1 MLDKKQFSL
10 YIDRIKFTKSLLNE
24 FDMTTNLNT
33 QTGKYRSVISV
44 DKEKCVNCQ
53 RCIAVCPVKMC
64 NNGSGDYVAFDEK
77 LCIGCGSCIE
87 ACTHGARKGIDD
99 SELFF
104 DSLKKGE
111 KIVAIVAPAAIVS
124 FRGKDL
130 ELNGFLKSL
139 GVEAVFDVS
148 FGAELTTKSYVE
160 YIKNKNPDCI
170 ISQPCP
176 ALVSFIETYR
186 PELIKYLAP
195 ADSPML
201 HCAKMIK
208 EFYTKYTGYKIAAIS
223 PCYAKRREFDETGIC
238 DYNVTMRSIQSYM
251 EEKNIR
257 IDSFPKV
264 EYENPA
270 AERGVL
276 YSTPGGLMRT
286 AERFVPSISEKTRK
300 IEGNPKVFLYL
311 AKFSEANKNKKPCFT
326 LIDCLNCENGCN
338 EGAGTTNKGMHLDE
352 MESFVENRMHDRRS
366 YWEQKGHSKK
376 SALKKLNKAID
387 NFWKP
392 GLYDRTYVDRSA
404 YFHQKIKEPSQE
416 EIQKIYRDMYK
427 KTKSDILNCGACGY
441 EDCEQMAVAIY
452 NGLNRPENCTH
463 YTNILKDIMNEQHQ
477 EEVKQSVR
485 KVVEAGSEKL
495 TENGRD
501 VQTLATAARD
511 MTESVSTSSSAVEEM
526 IANINSINSIL
537 EHNAESVGL
546 LDGATRKGMAGIEN
560 VAELVSKIEE
570 NSNGLSEMSSVI
582 QKIASQTN
590 LLAMN
595 AAIEAAHAGD
605 SGRGFAVVA
614 DEIRKLAENSG
625 SEARKISDVLKNV
638 KQLID
643 ATFKDTGD
651 VQKEFSEVVQLSGT
665 VVEQEQ
671 TVRRAISE
679 QNEGGKQLLQAVGS
693 MRELTQTVKER
704 TEKLLT
710 DTNAIKESI
719 LELGK

>member
-1 MLDKKQFSL
+1 
-10 YIDRIKFTKSLLNE
+10 
-24 FDMTTNLNT
+24 MTTNLNT

-546 LDGATRKGMAGIEN
+546 LDGATRKGMTGIEN

-595 AAIEAAHAGD
+595 AAIEAAHAGN

>member
-1 MLDKKQFSL
+1 
-10 YIDRIKFTKSLLNE
+10 
-24 FDMTTNLNT
+24 MTTNLNT

-64 NNGSGDYVAFDEK
+64 NNGSGDYVDFDEK

-160 YIKNKNPDCI
+160 YIKNKNPDCV

-366 YWEQKGHSKK
+366 HWEQKGHSKK

-387 NFWKP
+387 EFWKP

-427 KTKSDILNCGACGY
+427 KTKADILNCGACGY

-485 KVVEAGSEKL
+485 KVVETGSEKL

-595 AAIEAAHAGD
+595 AAIEAAHAGN

-614 DEIRKLAENSG
+614 DEIRKLAESSG
-625 SEARKISDVLKNV
+625 SQARKISDVLKNV

>member
-1 MLDKKQFSL
+1 
-10 YIDRIKFTKSLLNE
+10 
-24 FDMTTNLNT
+24 MTTNLNT

-99 SELFF
+99 AELFF

-160 YIKNKNPDCI
+160 YIKNKNPDCV

-286 AERFVPSISEKTRK
+286 AERFIPSISEKTRK

-387 NFWKP
+387 EFWKP

-427 KTKSDILNCGACGY
+427 KTKADILNCGACGY

-485 KVVEAGSEKL
+485 KVVETGSEKL

-595 AAIEAAHAGD
+595 AAIEAAHAGN

>member
-1 MLDKKQFSL
+1 
-10 YIDRIKFTKSLLNE
+10 
-24 FDMTTNLNT
+24 
-33 QTGKYRSVISV
+33 
-44 DKEKCVNCQ
+44 
-53 RCIAVCPVKMC
+53 MC
-64 NNGSGDYVAFDEK
+64 NNGSGDYVDFDEK

-99 SELFF
+99 AELFF

-160 YIKNKNPDCI
+160 YIKNKNPDCV

-300 IEGNPKVFLYL
+300 IEGNPKVFHYL

-387 NFWKP
+387 EFWKP

-427 KTKSDILNCGACGY
+427 KTEADILNCGACGY

-485 KVVEAGSEKL
+485 KVVETGSEKL

-546 LDGATRKGMAGIEN
+546 LDGATRKGMTGIEN

-693 MRELTQTVKER
+693 MRELTQTVKETHR
-704 TEKLLT
+704 KTSYRHKR
-710 DTNAIKESI
+710 NKRKHFGARKIKIEQADY
-719 LELGK
+719 

>member
-1 MLDKKQFSL
+1 
-10 YIDRIKFTKSLLNE
+10 
-24 FDMTTNLNT
+24 
-33 QTGKYRSVISV
+33 
-44 DKEKCVNCQ
+44 
-53 RCIAVCPVKMC
+53 MC
-64 NNGSGDYVAFDEK
+64 NNGSGDYVDFDEK

-99 SELFF
+99 AELFF

-160 YIKNKNPDCI
+160 YIKNKNPDCV

-238 DYNVTMRSIQSYM
+238 DYNVTMRSIQNYM

-300 IEGNPKVFLYL
+300 IEGNPKVFHYL

-387 NFWKP
+387 EFWKP

-427 KTKSDILNCGACGY
+427 KTKADILNCGACGY

-485 KVVEAGSEKL
+485 KVVETGSEKL

-546 LDGATRKGMAGIEN
+546 LDGATRKGMTGIEN

-595 AAIEAAHAGD
+595 AAIEAAHAGN

>member
-1 MLDKKQFSL
+1 
-10 YIDRIKFTKSLLNE
+10 
-24 FDMTTNLNT
+24 MTTNLNT

-64 NNGSGDYVAFDEK
+64 NNGSGDYVDFDEK

-99 SELFF
+99 AELFF

-160 YIKNKNPDCI
+160 YIKNKNPDCV

-286 AERFVPSISEKTRK
+286 AERFIPSISEKTRK

-387 NFWKP
+387 EFWKP

-427 KTKSDILNCGACGY
+427 KTKADILNCGACGY

-485 KVVEAGSEKL
+485 KVVETGSEKL

-595 AAIEAAHAGD
+595 AAIEAAHAGN

>member
-1 MLDKKQFSL
+1 M
-10 YIDRIKFTKSLLNE
+10 TK
-24 FDMTTNLNT
+24 NLNT

-64 NNGSGDYVAFDEK
+64 NNGSGDYVDFDEK

-99 SELFF
+99 AELFF

-160 YIKNKNPDCI
+160 YIKNKNPDCV

-238 DYNVTMRSIQSYM
+238 DYNVTMRSIQNYM

-387 NFWKP
+387 EFWKP

-427 KTKSDILNCGACGY
+427 KTEADILNCGACGY

-485 KVVEAGSEKL
+485 KVVETGSEKL

-595 AAIEAAHAGD
+595 AAIEAAHAGN

>member
-1 MLDKKQFSL
+1 
-10 YIDRIKFTKSLLNE
+10 
-24 FDMTTNLNT
+24 MTTNLNT

-64 NNGSGDYVAFDEK
+64 NNGSGDYVDFDEK

-160 YIKNKNPDCI
+160 YIKNKNPDCV

-387 NFWKP
+387 EFWKP

-427 KTKSDILNCGACGY
+427 KTKADILNCGACGY

-485 KVVEAGSEKL
+485 KVVETGSEKL

-546 LDGATRKGMAGIEN
+546 LDGATRKGMTGIEN

-595 AAIEAAHAGD
+595 AAIEAAHAGN

>member
-1 MLDKKQFSL
+1 
-10 YIDRIKFTKSLLNE
+10 
-24 FDMTTNLNT
+24 MTTNLNT

-99 SELFF
+99 AELFF

-160 YIKNKNPDCI
+160 YIKNKNPDCV

-257 IDSFPKV
+257 LDSFPKV

-300 IEGNPKVFLYL
+300 IEGNPKVFHYL

-387 NFWKP
+387 EFWKP

-427 KTKSDILNCGACGY
+427 KTKADILNCGACGY

-485 KVVEAGSEKL
+485 KVVETGSEKL

-595 AAIEAAHAGD
+595 AAIEAAHAGN

>member
-1 MLDKKQFSL
+1 M
-10 YIDRIKFTKSLLNE
+10 TK
-24 FDMTTNLNT
+24 NLNT

-64 NNGSGDYVAFDEK
+64 NNGSGDYVDFDEK

-99 SELFF
+99 AELFF

-160 YIKNKNPDCI
+160 YIKNKNPDCV

-387 NFWKP
+387 EFWKP

-427 KTKSDILNCGACGY
+427 KTKADILNCGACGY

-485 KVVEAGSEKL
+485 KVVETGSEKL

-546 LDGATRKGMAGIEN
+546 LDGATRKGMTGIEN

-614 DEIRKLAENSG
+614 DEIRKLAESSG
-625 SEARKISDVLKNV
+625 SQARKISDVLKNV

-679 QNEGGKQLLQAVGS
+679 QNEGGKQLLQAVGT

>member
-1 MLDKKQFSL
+1 M
-10 YIDRIKFTKSLLNE
+10 TK
-24 FDMTTNLNT
+24 NLNK

-64 NNGSGDYVAFDEK
+64 NNGSGDYVDFDEK

-99 SELFF
+99 AELFF

-160 YIKNKNPDCI
+160 YIKNKNPDCV

-387 NFWKP
+387 EFWKP

-485 KVVEAGSEKL
+485 KVVETGSEKL

-546 LDGATRKGMAGIEN
+546 LDGATRKGMTGIEN

-595 AAIEAAHAGD
+595 AAIEAAHAGN

>member
-1 MLDKKQFSL
+1 MA
-10 YIDRIKFTKSLLNE
+10 
-24 FDMTTNLNT
+24 TNLNT

-387 NFWKP
+387 EFWKP

-427 KTKSDILNCGACGY
+427 KTKADILNCGACGY

-485 KVVEAGSEKL
+485 KVVETGAEKL

-595 AAIEAAHAGD
+595 AAIEAAHAGN

>member
-1 MLDKKQFSL
+1 
-10 YIDRIKFTKSLLNE
+10 
-24 FDMTTNLNT
+24 MTTNLNT

-64 NNGSGDYVAFDEK
+64 NNGSGDYVDFDEK

-99 SELFF
+99 AELFF

-160 YIKNKNPDCI
+160 YIKNKNPDCV

-338 EGAGTTNKGMHLDE
+338 EGAGTTNKGMHLNE

-387 NFWKP
+387 EFWKP

-427 KTKSDILNCGACGY
+427 KTKADILNCGACGY

-477 EEVKQSVR
+477 EKVKQSVR
-485 KVVEAGSEKL
+485 KVVETGAEKL

-595 AAIEAAHAGD
+595 AAIEAAHAGN

>member
-1 MLDKKQFSL
+1 M
-10 YIDRIKFTKSLLNE
+10 TK
-24 FDMTTNLNT
+24 NLNK

-99 SELFF
+99 AELFF

-160 YIKNKNPDCI
+160 YIKNKNPDCV

-176 ALVSFIETYR
+176 AIVSFIETYR

-387 NFWKP
+387 EFWKP

-485 KVVEAGSEKL
+485 KVVETGSEKL

-546 LDGATRKGMAGIEN
+546 LDGATRKGMTGIEN

-595 AAIEAAHAGD
+595 AAIEAAHAGN

>member
-1 MLDKKQFSL
+1 M
-10 YIDRIKFTKSLLNE
+10 TK
-24 FDMTTNLNT
+24 NLNT

-64 NNGSGDYVAFDEK
+64 NNGSGDYVDFDEK

-99 SELFF
+99 AELFF

-160 YIKNKNPDCI
+160 YIKNKNPDCV

-238 DYNVTMRSIQSYM
+238 DYNVTMRSIQNYM

-387 NFWKP
+387 EFWKP

-427 KTKSDILNCGACGY
+427 KTEADILNCGACGY

-485 KVVEAGSEKL
+485 KVVETGSEKL

-546 LDGATRKGMAGIEN
+546 LDGATRKGMTGIEN

-595 AAIEAAHAGD
+595 AAIEAAHAGN

-651 VQKEFSEVVQLSGT
+651 VKKEFSEVVQLSGT

>member
-1 MLDKKQFSL
+1 
-10 YIDRIKFTKSLLNE
+10 
-24 FDMTTNLNT
+24 MTTNLNT

-99 SELFF
+99 AELFF

-160 YIKNKNPDCI
+160 YIKNKNPDCV

-300 IEGNPKVFLYL
+300 IEGNPKVFHYL

-387 NFWKP
+387 EFWKP

-427 KTKSDILNCGACGY
+427 KTKADILNCGACGY

-485 KVVEAGSEKL
+485 KVVETGSEKL

-595 AAIEAAHAGD
+595 AAIEAAHAGN

>member
-1 MLDKKQFSL
+1 M
-10 YIDRIKFTKSLLNE
+10 TK
-24 FDMTTNLNT
+24 NLNK

-99 SELFF
+99 AELFF

-160 YIKNKNPDCI
+160 YIKNKNPDCV

-257 IDSFPKV
+257 LDSFPKV

-300 IEGNPKVFLYL
+300 IEGNPKVFHYL

-326 LIDCLNCENGCN
+326 LVDCLNCENGCN
-338 EGAGTTNKGMHLDE
+338 EGAGTTNQGMHLDE
-352 MESFVENRMHDRRS
+352 MESFVENRMYDRRS

-387 NFWKP
+387 EFWKP

-427 KTKSDILNCGACGY
+427 KTKADILNCGACGY

-485 KVVEAGSEKL
+485 KVVKTGSEKL

>member
-1 MLDKKQFSL
+1 M
-10 YIDRIKFTKSLLNE
+10 TK
-24 FDMTTNLNT
+24 NLNT

-160 YIKNKNPDCI
+160 YIKNKNPDCV

-208 EFYTKYTGYKIAAIS
+208 EFYTKYSGYKIAAIS

-238 DYNVTMRSIQSYM
+238 DYNVTMRSIQKYM
-251 EEKNIR
+251 EEKNLKL
-257 IDSFPKV
+257 DSFPKV

-300 IEGNPKVFLYL
+300 IEGNPKVFHYL

-387 NFWKP
+387 EFWKP

-427 KTKSDILNCGACGY
+427 KTKADILNCGACGY

-485 KVVEAGSEKL
+485 KVVETGSEKL

-511 MTESVSTSSSAVEEM
+511 MTESVSTSSAAVEGM

-595 AAIEAAHAGD
+595 AAIEAAHAGN

>member
-1 MLDKKQFSL
+1 
-10 YIDRIKFTKSLLNE
+10 
-24 FDMTTNLNT
+24 MTTNLNT

-160 YIKNKNPDCI
+160 YIKNKNPDCV

-387 NFWKP
+387 EFWKP

-427 KTKSDILNCGACGY
+427 KTKADILNCGACGY

-485 KVVEAGSEKL
+485 KVVETGSEKL

-595 AAIEAAHAGD
+595 AAIEAAHAGN

>member
-1 MLDKKQFSL
+1 M
-10 YIDRIKFTKSLLNE
+10 TK
-24 FDMTTNLNT
+24 NLNT

-99 SELFF
+99 AELFF

-160 YIKNKNPDCI
+160 YIKNKNPDCV

-300 IEGNPKVFLYL
+300 IEGNPKVFHYL

-427 KTKSDILNCGACGY
+427 KTKADILNCGACGY

-485 KVVEAGSEKL
+485 KVVETGSEKL

-546 LDGATRKGMAGIEN
+546 LDGATRKGMTGIEN

-595 AAIEAAHAGD
+595 AAIEAAHAGN

>member
-1 MLDKKQFSL
+1 M
-10 YIDRIKFTKSLLNE
+10 TK
-24 FDMTTNLNT
+24 NLNT

-64 NNGSGDYVAFDEK
+64 NNGSGDYVDFDEK

-160 YIKNKNPDCI
+160 YIKNKNPDCV

-300 IEGNPKVFLYL
+300 IEGNPKVFHYL

-387 NFWKP
+387 EFWKP

-485 KVVEAGSEKL
+485 KVVETGSEKL

-546 LDGATRKGMAGIEN
+546 LDGATRKGMTGIEN

-595 AAIEAAHAGD
+595 AAIEAAHAGN

>member
-1 MLDKKQFSL
+1 M
-10 YIDRIKFTKSLLNE
+10 TK
-24 FDMTTNLNT
+24 NLNT

-148 FGAELTTKSYVE
+148 FGAELTTKSYIE
-160 YIKNKNPDCI
+160 YIKNKNPDCV

-300 IEGNPKVFLYL
+300 IEGNPKVFHYL

-387 NFWKP
+387 EFWKP

-427 KTKSDILNCGACGY
+427 KTKADILNCGACGY

-485 KVVEAGSEKL
+485 KVVETGSEKL

-570 NSNGLSEMSSVI
+570 NSNGLSEMNSVI

-595 AAIEAAHAGD
+595 AAIEAAHAGN

>member
-1 MLDKKQFSL
+1 
-10 YIDRIKFTKSLLNE
+10 
-24 FDMTTNLNT
+24 MTTNLNT

-160 YIKNKNPDCI
+160 YIKNKNPDCV

-286 AERFVPSISEKTRK
+286 AERFIPSISEKTRK

-387 NFWKP
+387 EFWKP

-427 KTKSDILNCGACGY
+427 KTKADILNCGACGY

-485 KVVEAGSEKL
+485 KVVETGSEKL

-546 LDGATRKGMAGIEN
+546 LDGATRKGMTGIEN

-595 AAIEAAHAGD
+595 AAIEAAHAGN

>member
-1 MLDKKQFSL
+1 M
-10 YIDRIKFTKSLLNE
+10 TK
-24 FDMTTNLNT
+24 NLNT

-99 SELFF
+99 AELFF

-160 YIKNKNPDCI
+160 YIKNKNPDCV

-286 AERFVPSISEKTRK
+286 AERFIPSISEKTRK

-387 NFWKP
+387 EFWKP

-427 KTKSDILNCGACGY
+427 KTKADILNCGACGY

-485 KVVEAGSEKL
+485 KVVETGSEKL

-546 LDGATRKGMAGIEN
+546 LDGATRKGMTGIEN

-595 AAIEAAHAGD
+595 AAIEAAHAGN

>member
-1 MLDKKQFSL
+1 M
-10 YIDRIKFTKSLLNE
+10 TK
-24 FDMTTNLNT
+24 NLNT

-64 NNGSGDYVAFDEK
+64 NNGSGDYVDFDEK

-99 SELFF
+99 AELFF

-160 YIKNKNPDCI
+160 YIKNKNPDCV

-238 DYNVTMRSIQSYM
+238 DYNVTMRSIQKYM
-251 EEKNIR
+251 EEKNLKLA
-257 IDSFPKV
+257 SFPKV

-300 IEGNPKVFLYL
+300 IEGNPKVFHYL

-366 YWEQKGHSKK
+366 YWEKKGHSKK

-387 NFWKP
+387 EFWKP

-427 KTKSDILNCGACGY
+427 KTKADILNCGACGY

-485 KVVEAGSEKL
+485 KVVETGSEKL

-560 VAELVSKIEE
+560 VAELVSKIVE

>member
-1 MLDKKQFSL
+1 M
-10 YIDRIKFTKSLLNE
+10 TK
-24 FDMTTNLNT
+24 NLNT

-64 NNGSGDYVAFDEK
+64 NNGSGDYVDFDEK

-99 SELFF
+99 AELFF

-160 YIKNKNPDCI
+160 YIKNKNPDCV

-238 DYNVTMRSIQSYM
+238 DYNVTMRSIQNYM

-387 NFWKP
+387 EFWKP

-427 KTKSDILNCGACGY
+427 KTEADILNCGACGY

-477 EEVKQSVR
+477 KEVKQSVR
-485 KVVEAGSEKL
+485 KVVETGSEKL

-546 LDGATRKGMAGIEN
+546 LDGATRKGMTGIEN

-595 AAIEAAHAGD
+595 AAIEAAHAGN

>member
-1 MLDKKQFSL
+1 M
-10 YIDRIKFTKSLLNE
+10 TK
-24 FDMTTNLNT
+24 NLNK

-64 NNGSGDYVAFDEK
+64 NNGSGDYVDFDEK

-99 SELFF
+99 AELFF

-160 YIKNKNPDCI
+160 YIKNKNPDCV

-300 IEGNPKVFLYL
+300 IEGNPKVFHYL

-387 NFWKP
+387 EFWKP

-427 KTKSDILNCGACGY
+427 KTKADILNCGACGY

-485 KVVEAGSEKL
+485 KVVETGSEKL

-643 ATFKDTGD
+643 ATFKDTGN

>member
-1 MLDKKQFSL
+1 M
-10 YIDRIKFTKSLLNE
+10 TK
-24 FDMTTNLNT
+24 NLNK

-160 YIKNKNPDCI
+160 YIKNKNPDCV

-300 IEGNPKVFLYL
+300 IEGNPKVFHYL

-387 NFWKP
+387 EFWKP

-427 KTKSDILNCGACGY
+427 KTKADILNCGACGY

-485 KVVEAGSEKL
+485 KVVETGSEKL

-546 LDGATRKGMAGIEN
+546 LDGATRKGMTGIEN

-595 AAIEAAHAGD
+595 AAIEAAHAGN

>member
-1 MLDKKQFSL
+1 M
-10 YIDRIKFTKSLLNE
+10 TK
-24 FDMTTNLNT
+24 NLNT

-64 NNGSGDYVAFDEK
+64 NNGSGDYVDFDEK

-160 YIKNKNPDCI
+160 YIKNKNPDCV

-286 AERFVPSISEKTRK
+286 AERFIPSISEKTRK

-387 NFWKP
+387 EFWKP

-427 KTKSDILNCGACGY
+427 KTKADILNCGACGY

-485 KVVEAGSEKL
+485 KVVETGSEKL

-595 AAIEAAHAGD
+595 AAIEAAHAGN

>member
-1 MLDKKQFSL
+1 M
-10 YIDRIKFTKSLLNE
+10 TK
-24 FDMTTNLNT
+24 NLNT

-160 YIKNKNPDCI
+160 YIKNKNPDCV

-300 IEGNPKVFLYL
+300 IEGNPKVFHYL

-387 NFWKP
+387 EFWKP

-427 KTKSDILNCGACGY
+427 KTKADILNCGACGY

-485 KVVEAGSEKL
+485 KVVETGSEKL

-595 AAIEAAHAGD
+595 AAIEAAHAGN

>member
-1 MLDKKQFSL
+1 M
-10 YIDRIKFTKSLLNE
+10 TK
-24 FDMTTNLNT
+24 NLNT

-64 NNGSGDYVAFDEK
+64 NNGSGDYVDFDEK
-77 LCIGCGSCIE
+77 LCIGCGSCIG

-160 YIKNKNPDCI
+160 YIKNKNPDCV

-387 NFWKP
+387 EFWKP

-427 KTKSDILNCGACGY
+427 KTEADILNCGACGY

-485 KVVEAGSEKL
+485 KVVETGSEKL

-546 LDGATRKGMAGIEN
+546 LDGATRKGMTGIEN

-595 AAIEAAHAGD
+595 AAIEAAHAGN

-643 ATFKDTGD
+643 ATFKDTVD

>member
-1 MLDKKQFSL
+1 
-10 YIDRIKFTKSLLNE
+10 
-24 FDMTTNLNT
+24 
-33 QTGKYRSVISV
+33 
-44 DKEKCVNCQ
+44 
-53 RCIAVCPVKMC
+53 MC
-64 NNGSGDYVAFDEK
+64 NNGSGDYVDFDEK

-99 SELFF
+99 AELFF

-160 YIKNKNPDCI
+160 YIKNKNPDCV

-300 IEGNPKVFLYL
+300 IEGNPKVFHYL

-387 NFWKP
+387 EFWKP

-427 KTKSDILNCGACGY
+427 KTKADILNCGACGY

-485 KVVEAGSEKL
+485 KVVETGSEKL

-546 LDGATRKGMAGIEN
+546 LDGATRKGMTGIEN

-595 AAIEAAHAGD
+595 AAIEAAHAGN

-643 ATFKDTGD
+643 ATFKDTGN

>member
-1 MLDKKQFSL
+1 M
-10 YIDRIKFTKSLLNE
+10 TK
-24 FDMTTNLNT
+24 NLNT

-64 NNGSGDYVAFDEK
+64 NNGSGDYVDFDEK
-77 LCIGCGSCIE
+77 LCIGCGSCIG

-160 YIKNKNPDCI
+160 YIKNKNPDCV

-251 EEKNIR
+251 EEKKIR

-300 IEGNPKVFLYL
+300 IEGNPKVFHYL

-387 NFWKP
+387 EFWKP

-427 KTKSDILNCGACGY
+427 KTKADILNCGACGY

-485 KVVEAGSEKL
+485 KVVETGSEKL

-595 AAIEAAHAGD
+595 AAIEAAHAGN

>member
-1 MLDKKQFSL
+1 M
-10 YIDRIKFTKSLLNE
+10 TK
-24 FDMTTNLNT
+24 NLNT

-64 NNGSGDYVAFDEK
+64 NNGSGDYVDFDEK

-99 SELFF
+99 AELFF

-160 YIKNKNPDCI
+160 YIKNKNPDCV

-251 EEKNIR
+251 EENNIR
-257 IDSFPKV
+257 IDSFPNV

-286 AERFVPSISEKTRK
+286 AERFIPSISEKTRK

-387 NFWKP
+387 EFWKP

-427 KTKSDILNCGACGY
+427 KTEADILNCGACGY

-485 KVVEAGSEKL
+485 KVVETGSEKL

-546 LDGATRKGMAGIEN
+546 LDGATRKGMTGIEN

-595 AAIEAAHAGD
+595 AAIEAAHAGN

>member
-1 MLDKKQFSL
+1 M
-10 YIDRIKFTKSLLNE
+10 TK
-24 FDMTTNLNT
+24 NLNT

-64 NNGSGDYVAFDEK
+64 NNGSGDYVDFDEK
-77 LCIGCGSCIE
+77 LCIGCGSCIG

-99 SELFF
+99 AELFF

-160 YIKNKNPDCI
+160 YIKNKNPDCV

-286 AERFVPSISEKTRK
+286 AERFIPSISEKTRK

-387 NFWKP
+387 EFWKP

-427 KTKSDILNCGACGY
+427 KTEADILNCGACGY

-485 KVVEAGSEKL
+485 KVVETGSEKL

-546 LDGATRKGMAGIEN
+546 LDGATRKGMTGIEN

-595 AAIEAAHAGD
+595 AAIEAAHAGN

-643 ATFKDTGD
+643 ATFKDTVD

>member
-1 MLDKKQFSL
+1 
-10 YIDRIKFTKSLLNE
+10 
-24 FDMTTNLNT
+24 
-33 QTGKYRSVISV
+33 
-44 DKEKCVNCQ
+44 
-53 RCIAVCPVKMC
+53 MC
-64 NNGSGDYVAFDEK
+64 NNGAGDHVAFDEK

-99 SELFF
+99 AELFF

-160 YIKNKNPDCI
+160 YIKNKNPDCV

-387 NFWKP
+387 EFWKP

-427 KTKSDILNCGACGY
+427 KTEADILNCGACGY

-485 KVVEAGSEKL
+485 KVVETGSEKL

-582 QKIASQTN
+582 QKIASQTS

-643 ATFKDTGD
+643 ATFKDTGN

>member
-1 MLDKKQFSL
+1 M
-10 YIDRIKFTKSLLNE
+10 TK
-24 FDMTTNLNT
+24 NLNT

-160 YIKNKNPDCI
+160 YIKNKNPDCV

-257 IDSFPKV
+257 LDSFPKV

-300 IEGNPKVFLYL
+300 IEGNPKVFHYL

-387 NFWKP
+387 EFWKP

-416 EIQKIYRDMYK
+416 EIQKIYKDMHK
-427 KTKSDILNCGACGY
+427 KTKADILNCGACGY

-485 KVVEAGSEKL
+485 KVVETGSEKL

>member
-1 MLDKKQFSL
+1 M
-10 YIDRIKFTKSLLNE
+10 
-24 FDMTTNLNT
+24 
-33 QTGKYRSVISV
+33 
-44 DKEKCVNCQ
+44 
-53 RCIAVCPVKMC
+53 CPVKMC
-64 NNGSGDYVAFDEK
+64 NNGSGDYVDFDEK

-99 SELFF
+99 AELFF

-160 YIKNKNPDCI
+160 YIKNKNPDCV

-300 IEGNPKVFLYL
+300 IEGNPKVFHYL

-387 NFWKP
+387 EFWKP

-427 KTKSDILNCGACGY
+427 KTKADILNCGACGY

-485 KVVEAGSEKL
+485 KVVETGSEKL

-643 ATFKDTGD
+643 ATFKDTGN

>member
-1 MLDKKQFSL
+1 
-10 YIDRIKFTKSLLNE
+10 
-24 FDMTTNLNT
+24 MTTNLNT

-99 SELFF
+99 AELFF

-160 YIKNKNPDCI
+160 YIKNKNPDCV

-257 IDSFPKV
+257 LDSFPKV

-300 IEGNPKVFLYL
+300 IEGNPKVFHYL

-387 NFWKP
+387 EFWKP

-427 KTKSDILNCGACGY
+427 KTKADILNCGACGY

-485 KVVEAGSEKL
+485 KVVETGSEKL

-501 VQTLATAARD
+501 VQTLTDAARD